1 MLRPWTIV
9 ECRCISTLMRDTQ
22 TVIVLSVVATVLVL
36 GIGAYIAINPR
47 TAIGLIPILT
57 AIAKIISAI
66 GGGGPTTAPDDPP
79 EPIKAPPTAD
89 AVVATT
95 SVPQQSSDDPT
106 ECGGDV
112 GAPRTAEEAD
122 REVAHRGHDSG
133 TERRAGADAGGIV
146 GAGGAVARPEGV
158 DEEMLRR
165 DVLAAGSVALFGAP
179 VLSAPLN
186 PPAVPGD
193 IPLPSQLGM
202 THVAEIRTTTEQLR
216 TAARLQGGQVGAV
229 RAAAAHYGR
238 LTQVP
243 ANESVA
249 AGLGSQLADLHNLAG
264 WCCFDSGLDSH
275 AWWHYRQA
283 FDYARRVGDDYQLSD
298 ALLFAGVIDATR
310 GRPNDAL
317 ALYQLAQMKLG
328 PQGDPEQVAWLHAV
342 SAHALATMGHNQAD
356 DQLAR
361 AWDGWE
367 PSNIYHRADMVYQTA
382 LVQYELGHLDVAEK
396 FAGAVN
402 DAGLHRPVRIF
413 ARILHA
419 TVHVQAGEPRGTD
432 LARQAIDGVAGLR
445 SVRARERLALLAAA
459 LDARLSSDAREL
471 AVHARRVA
479 AVPA

>member
-216 TAARLQGGQVGAV
+216 TAARLQGGQEAPCAPLL
-229 RAAAAHYGR
+229 R
-238 LTQVP
+238 TT
-243 ANESVA
+243 
-249 AGLGSQLADLHNLAG
+249 AGSPR
-264 WCCFDSGLDSH
+264 
-275 AWWHYRQA
+275 YR
-283 FDYARRVGDDYQLSD
+283 RTSPWL
-298 ALLFAGVIDATR
+298 R
-310 GRPNDAL
+310 G
-317 ALYQLAQMKLG
+317 
-328 PQGDPEQVAWLHAV
+328 
-342 SAHALATMGHNQAD
+342 
-356 DQLAR
+356 
-361 AWDGWE
+361 
-367 PSNIYHRADMVYQTA
+367 
-382 LVQYELGHLDVAEK
+382 
-396 FAGAVN
+396 
-402 DAGLHRPVRIF
+402 
-413 ARILHA
+413 
-419 TVHVQAGEPRGTD
+419 
-432 LARQAIDGVAGLR
+432 
-445 SVRARERLALLAAA
+445 
-459 LDARLSSDAREL
+459 
-471 AVHARRVA
+471 
-479 AVPA
+479 